1 MTIFKGFTMKKY
13 KVTVRKCVYYYAEV
27 EMQSDGATDDDVYED
42 AFIATDALDDAVFV
56 EDDDGFEIIGVQDID
71 TGRHISLYEVVV

>member
-1 MTIFKGFTMKKY
+1 MKKY

-56 EDDDGFEIIGVQDID
+56 EDDDGFEIIGVQEIA
-71 TGRHISLYEVVV
+71 TGRHISLYEVAV

>member
-1 MTIFKGFTMKKY
+1 MKKY
-13 KVTVRKCVYYYAEV
+13 KVTVRKCVYHYAEV

-56 EDDDGFEIIGVQDID
+56 EDDDGFEIIGVQEIG
-71 TGRHISLYEVVV
+71 TGRHISLYEVAV